1 MLQEII
7 KDKVMTLKIVTGEEV
22 ITKVTEVLD
31 DRYRVSKPFAFIM
44 QKVGPAM
51 APMFLSVDWENEPV
65 DIMKSA
71 VTMIANPKKEMIDG
85 YNAVSSKIAIP
96 QKPKIIT

>member
-1 MLQEII
+1 MKI
-7 KDKVMTLKIVTGEEV
+7 LKLLNKIYLIIVTIFFL
-22 ITKVTEVLD
+22 IT
-31 DRYRVSKPFAFIM
+31 SNSF
-44 QKVGPAM
+44 
-51 APMFLSVDWENEPV
+51 SENEPV

>member
-7 KDKVMTLKIVTGEEV
+7 KDKVMTLKLVTGEEV

-51 APMFLSVDWENEPV
+51 ALCF
-65 DIMKSA
+65 
-71 VTMIANPKKEMIDG
+71 
-85 YNAVSSKIAIP
+85 
-96 QKPKIIT
+96 